1 MDVSFRVLMVMETR
15 FLRVVSSEGGDMLSM
30 RSWNFWKDFD
40 CLCWKQTLQATIFFD
55 VSFFTPYFCLIL
67 FSTIIY
73 CSTFSEVRCISEVG
87 FRFILLVIFYSQFSS
102 IYFFCFNIYICCF
115 FIYWSGLVVFLLTT
129 LCSVSQRKIFLDDFW
144 IRFYWRTTIISIV
157 IIYCTLVVA
166 TVCCNVEFFFLYL
179 SHNPLTYSML
189 NIGRW
194 CSVPR

>member
-15 FLRVVSSEGGDMLSM
+15 SLRVVSSEGGDMLSM

-87 FRFILLVIFYSQFSS
+87 FRFILLVIFLFTIFKY
-102 IYFFCFNIYICCF
+102 
-115 FIYWSGLVVFLLTT
+115 LL
-129 LCSVSQRKIFLDDFW
+129 LLLQHL
-144 IRFYWRTTIISIV
+144 Y
-157 IIYCTLVVA
+157 LL
-166 TVCCNVEFFFLYL
+166 FLYL
-179 SHNPLTYSML
+179 LKWVGGFSPHNIVLCISEENIPRWFLNPLLLEDNHYINCNYLLYLGSCNSL
-189 NIGRW
+189 L
-194 CSVPR
+194 